1 MNSEFVYRNRQEA
14 GKILG
19 ERLTGLV
26 TGSSVVLSLPRG
38 GTIVGGEVAAILGAE
53 HDLIVSRKIG
63 SPFNPEAAIGAL
75 TQDGVFLKN
84 LAVINALKV
93 SPGYLEEQCRIE
105 LIEIGR
111 RLTQLRGDKPFPEL
125 KGKTAIIV
133 DDGIATGFTME
144 AAIVFI
150 KAKQPKIILVA
161 IPVGPNEEIERL
173 SKLVN
178 AVVCPMT
185 PELFLAVGNH
195 YEDFHQI
202 SDHEV
207 REILTDL

>member
-1 MNSEFVYRNRQEA
+1 MIFEFVYRNRQEA

-26 TGSSVVLSLPRG
+26 TGPSVVFSLPRG
-38 GTIVGGEVAAILGAE
+38 GTMVGGEVAAVLGAE

-75 TQDGVFLKN
+75 TQDGMLLKN
-84 LAVINALKV
+84 MSMIEALKV
-93 SPGYLEEQCRIE
+93 SPRYMEEQCRIE
-105 LIEIGR
+105 LIEIER
-111 RLTQLRGDKPFPEL
+111 RLTQLRGEKPFPEV

-144 AAIVFI
+144 AAIIFI
-150 KAKQPKIILVA
+150 KTKQPRLILVA
-161 IPVGPNEEIERL
+161 IPVSPIEEIERL
-173 SKLVN
+173 SKLVD
-178 AVVCPMT
+178 AVVCPVT
-185 PELFLAVGNH
+185 PEPFRAVGNH

-207 REILTDL
+207 RETLKLY